1 MRLHDLSPAV
11 GSAQEGWRV
20 GRGIGSGNG
29 KTSARGHKGAKSRSG
44 YSRKRGFEGGQ
55 MPLARR
61 LPKRGFVNI
70 YAKPLTAV
78 NLTVFN
84 QFDSGEIVTA
94 ATLIDCGIIKDCPN
108 GLKVLGEGVLEKK
121 ITVIAKA
128 FSASAA
134 EKIAAA
140 GGKAEVK

>member
-1 MRLHDLSPAV
+1 MNLHDMSPAP
-11 GSAQEGWRV
+11 GSSEKRWRV

-29 KTSARGHKGAKSRSG
+29 KTSARGHKGAKCRSG

-70 YAKPLTAV
+70 YAKPITAV
-78 NLTVFN
+78 NLSVFN
-84 QFDSGEIVTA
+84 AFDDGAVVTA
-94 ATLIDCGIIKDCPN
+94 QTLLENGLIKDCDN
-108 GLKVLGEGVLEKK
+108 GLKVLGCGTLDKK
-121 ITVIAKA
+121 VTIVAKA